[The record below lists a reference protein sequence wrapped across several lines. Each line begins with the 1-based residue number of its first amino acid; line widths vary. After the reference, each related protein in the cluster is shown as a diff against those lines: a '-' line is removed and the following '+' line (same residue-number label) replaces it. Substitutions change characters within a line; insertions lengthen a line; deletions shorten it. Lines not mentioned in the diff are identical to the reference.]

1 MSQVIDNIVNMNN
14 YIYQNNSVRM
24 MLFIISGVFLGYTLE
39 PIPKTLEKLF
49 KNSNIFKFIILF
61 VTACIY
67 VYPLNIQHLINIVVC
82 SILALVIFEGIRI
95 YDKYVEEKEKEM
107 DTAAISAAS
116 AGADK
121 DIMPSNTSKDIEAL
135 NKINYVIKQLNN
147 KWLSF
152 SWFNWNLTILY
163 KVSELL
169 SQLFF
174 NILVCSLRVFDIST
188 CKLICI
194 RTLSA
199 SELIHYS
206 SSLFWCSKHL
216 KYSFKYLMIH
226 CTHLSICV

>member
-95 YDKYVEEKEKEM
+95 YDIYVEEKEKE
-107 DTAAISAAS
+107 
-116 AGADK
+116 
-121 DIMPSNTSKDIEAL
+121 
-135 NKINYVIKQLNN
+135 NKKTN
-147 KWLSF
+147 
-152 SWFNWNLTILY
+152 
-163 KVSELL
+163 
-169 SQLFF
+169 
-174 NILVCSLRVFDIST
+174 
-188 CKLICI
+188 
-194 RTLSA
+194 
-199 SELIHYS
+199 
-206 SSLFWCSKHL
+206 
-216 KYSFKYLMIH
+216 
-226 CTHLSICV
+226 

>member
-95 YDKYVEEKEKEM
+95 YDKYVEEKEKEINNY
-107 DTAAISAAS
+107 DLAKIFEYYSCIQLS
-116 AGADK
+116 K
-121 DIMPSNTSKDIEAL
+121 KYNQNYYEYNDIDPSFKE
-135 NKINYVIKQLNN
+135 NN
-147 KWLSF
+147 KMSRTDTGIDAC
-152 SWFNWNLTILY
+152 NLIDTIIYLI
-163 KVSELL
+163 KNKDFTEAEKITTE
-169 SQLFF
+169 
-174 NILVCSLRVFDIST
+174 ILESPTASDEIKNRVNNLKSLINN
-188 CKLICI
+188 
-194 RTLSA
+194 
-199 SELIHYS
+199 
-206 SSLFWCSKHL
+206 
-216 KYSFKYLMIH
+216 
-226 CTHLSICV
+226 